1 MNKVR
6 GFFTDFQIENSS
18 KSRQEEMNRTLK
30 KINMIK
36 QNSVRNSVYVN
47 VPN

>member
-1 MNKVR
+1 MSKIR
-6 GFFTDFQIENSS
+6 GFFTDFQLENSS
-18 KSRQEEMNRTLK
+18 KSRQEDMNKTLK

-47 VPN
+47 APN